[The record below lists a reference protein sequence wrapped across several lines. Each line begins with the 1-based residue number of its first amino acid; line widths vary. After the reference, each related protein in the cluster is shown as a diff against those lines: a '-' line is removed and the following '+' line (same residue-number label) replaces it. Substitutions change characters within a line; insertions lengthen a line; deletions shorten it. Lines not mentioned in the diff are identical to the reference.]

1 MTRLLRQWLRLWFT
15 FEERVARRDYIV
27 SGVALALI
35 KYVGDATLVWIGT
48 GTFWSPI
55 DYMRPVRTLITTQ
68 LVSAPDWLLP
78 VMTVW
83 SLPFM
88 WIGVSMSMR
97 RALDAGSSAW
107 SALLFFVPGLNYL
120 YMAAMSVAPT
130 RVASPLEAEPPRSYE
145 SRLPRALLAMA
156 AGAGIG
162 IGMLAL
168 SIFAFKRYGAALFF
182 GTPFVVGAFT
192 AFLFNR
198 IYPASGR
205 ETQGVVVMT
214 MLIIGGI
221 ALLTAQ
227 EGAVCIAMAAPLAVG
242 IGLMGSAIGRWIA
255 TRSNSVA
262 SGAVMAL
269 VVLPS
274 AAALERDDIVMPARE
289 VRSSIVIDA
298 PPDQVWQHVIAFS
311 PLPEPSELVFRIGIA
326 YPKGAV
332 IQGAG
337 VGAVRRCEFSTG
349 AFVEPITVWEPGR
362 RLAFDVAQQPAPMH
376 EWSPYSDLAPAHLDG
391 YFKARRGEFRLI
403 PIAGGRT
410 RLEGST
416 WYEMRLR
423 PEGYWDLFADALVH
437 RIHMRVLRHIKGIA
451 EESWSSTSR

>member
-1 MTRLLRQWLRLWFT
+1 MPALRQWLRLWFT
-15 FEERVARRDYIV
+15 FEDRVGRREYIV
-27 SGVALALI
+27 SGLALTLI
-35 KYVGDATLVWIGT
+35 KYVGDALLVWVAT
-48 GTFWSPI
+48 GKYWSLI
-55 DYMRPVRTLITTQ
+55 DYLRPVRTLITTQ
-68 LVSAPDWLLP
+68 FGNAPGWLLP
-78 VMTVW
+78 VITAW
-83 SLPFM
+83 SLPFL

-97 RALDAGSSAW
+97 RALDAGWSAW
-107 SALLFFVPGLNYL
+107 TALLFFVPALNYV
-120 YMAAMSVAPT
+120 YMAVMSVVPASLAPPSRLAT
-130 RVASPLEAEPPRSYE
+130 DPPRPYE

-156 AGAGIG
+156 AGTGMGIA
-162 IGMLAL
+162 MLAL
-168 SIFAFKRYGAALFF
+168 SIFAFNRYGAALFF

-198 IYPASGR
+198 IYPASAR

-214 MLIIGGI
+214 LLIIGGI
-221 ALLTAQ
+221 ALVTAQ

-255 TRSNSVA
+255 TQSS
-262 SGAVMAL
+262 SITPGAVMAL
-269 VVLPS
+269 IVLPG
-274 AAALERDDIVMPARE
+274 AAALERDEVTMPERE

-298 PPDQVWQHVIAFS
+298 PPEVVWRYVIAFS
-311 PLPEPSELVFRIGIA
+311 PLPEPSDLVFRIGIA

-337 VGAVRRCEFSTG
+337 VGAIRRCEFSTG
-349 AFVEPITVWEPGR
+349 AFVEPITAWEPGH
-362 RLAFDVAQQPAPMH
+362 RLAFDVAQQPAPMQ
-376 EWSPYSDLAPAHLDG
+376 EWSPYSDLAPRHLDG

-410 RLEGST
+410 RLDGST

-451 EESWSSTSR
+451 EDSWTSK